1 MWVKICANTSLEDAA
16 LAARLGA
23 DAVGFVFAASKRQ
36 VTAGQV
42 AAITPH
48 LPATLERVG
57 VFDSRNAAEIEQTTT
72 EAGLGA
78 VQLHNTLDLDLLAD
92 LSHRLGPDTS
102 LIQTLHW
109 RVGTPSDTSH
119 TADEFARAVTSLKQ
133 FRSQR
138 PVRILVDSKI
148 GGASG
153 GTGVPFDW
161 KAAAAAIASA
171 QQDGLEVIVAG
182 GLNPAN
188 VAEAVQ
194 RLQPWGVDVASGV
207 EAAPGGKDP
216 ARLASFLKRAHGG

>member
-36 VTAGQV
+36 VTARQV

-57 VFDSRNAAEIEQTTT
+57 VFDSRNAAEIERTIA
-72 EAGLGA
+72 EADLSA
-78 VQLHNTLDLDLLAD
+78 VQLHNGLDLELLAE
-92 LSHRLGPDTS
+92 LSRRLAPEVS

-109 RVGTPSDTSH
+109 RVGSPSETSH
-119 TADEFARAVTSLKQ
+119 TADEFAQAVASLHQ
-133 FRSQR
+133 FRSER
-138 PVRILVDSKI
+138 PIRVLVDSKL

-153 GTGVPFDW
+153 GTGLPFDW
-161 KAAAAAIASA
+161 EAAATSMARA
-171 QQDGLEVIVAG
+171 QQDGVELIVAG
-182 GLNPAN
+182 GLNPDN
-188 VAEAVQ
+188 VAEAIL

-207 EAAPGGKDP
+207 EAAPGRKDP
-216 ARLASFLKRAHGG
+216 ARLDLFLQRAHGD